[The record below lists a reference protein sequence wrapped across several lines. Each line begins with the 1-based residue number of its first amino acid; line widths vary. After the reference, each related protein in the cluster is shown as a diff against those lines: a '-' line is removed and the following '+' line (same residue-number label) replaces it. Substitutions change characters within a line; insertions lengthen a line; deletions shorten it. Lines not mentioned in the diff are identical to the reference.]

1 MAYTYSKLA
10 TYTVGSSGVT
20 SIDFINIP
28 QTYTDLLIAIS
39 LRANNIGPNETSIS
53 LQFNNS
59 NTNYSTR
66 WFRGNS
72 SAVSSGTDVYGTD
85 EIYIGEIPSNTATA
99 NTFGNS
105 QIYIPNYTS
114 FNNKSVNVDLVTSS
128 NNNTIWTYFTT
139 GLWSN
144 SAPITSIKIL
154 NQGTVNFVQ
163 YSTAHLYGI
172 KAEV

>member
-10 TYTVGSSGVT
+10 TYTVGSSGVS

-39 LRANNIGPNETSIS
+39 LRGSNTGPTETSIS
-53 LQFNNS
+53 LQFNNL

-66 WFRGNS
+66 WLRGNG
-72 SAVSSGTDVYGTD
+72 SAASSGTDVYGTD

-114 FNNKSVNVDLVTSS
+114 SNNKSVGVDLVNE
-128 NNNTIWTYFTT
+128 NNGVTAWTYFTA

-144 SAPITSIKIL
+144 TSPITSIKIL
-154 NQGTVNFVQ
+154 NQGSVNFLQ